1 MCIYISIHTHT
12 YMNVYLCKH
21 VHTHMLYVF
30 FNDAYISVSALYYFQ
45 LIFTTVL
52 EPFSI
57 STEVGFTLCNDLEF
71 TLVSLFLI

>member
-1 MCIYISIHTHT
+1 MCISMCMCVCI

-21 VHTHMLYVF
+21 VHMLYVF
-30 FNDAYISVSALYYFQ
+30 FNDAYISVSTLYYFQ

-71 TLVSLFLI
+71 TLVSLFHT